1 MRFLN
6 AMTISRRIYAGFG
19 IPLALIAVLGVWATI
34 SAQRADSHF
43 EEYMRL
49 SQSTNSVG
57 RAQANMIM
65 ARISVLNFLRG
76 RFESHTNVA
85 KRVDTSLEM
94 IKEAEGL
101 ISQADHLKLL
111 SEVKA
116 DIIQYNQAFDQVVEI
131 ERQRRAIGT
140 KIVPMGAKVF
150 EQFRALMA
158 KAEATKDLEVV
169 VATARGLEAWQTKRT
184 LVGDYLSD
192 SDEESYQQA
201 RALFDQVVA
210 TNEVMVEK
218 LDDEA
223 SKEQARQAMALVKS
237 FHETV
242 GQLHTITLQRDE
254 IISGQLEKLGPE
266 IAKQV
271 EEFKLS
277 LKARQDLVGEEADD
291 LIGGIQIQLA
301 VAAGVI
307 LLFGVAAA
315 FFIGGSIVG
324 PLRSFTECMGK
335 LAGQQLNTE
344 VPYTEYQNEIG
355 EMGRAVEIFK
365 QGMITASRMDE
376 EREQA
381 RAQQAHRTET
391 LSRLGDEFNVGVK
404 GVLSTL
410 SDAMGQLNLS
420 ANSIVNVA
428 DSTHKQASSAAKASS
443 QAAGSV
449 QTVAAA
455 AEELSASIHEIGRQV
470 QQSTTLSQEAANL
483 TASTHERISGL
494 SSSAQRIGEVV
505 TMINEIAEQTNL
517 LALNATIE
525 AARAGEAGKGFAVV
539 ADEVKSLAHQTA
551 TSTEEIRRQ
560 IGEVQGEAHA
570 AVEAIAS
577 IAAAVKNINDVVI
590 AISAAVEEQDSSTRE
605 IARSVQQV
613 VQGTDLV
620 ASYIGEVNDSA
631 SGVESVSQD
640 VQSAHAAL
648 AQQSTH
654 LEGLVS
660 TYLSDVQA
668 V

>member
-34 SAQRADSHF
+34 SAQRTDNHF
-43 EEYMRL
+43 EEYRRL
-49 SQSTNSVG
+49 SQATNSVG
-57 RAQANMIM
+57 RVQANMIM
-65 ARISVLNFLRG
+65 GRISVLNFLRG
-76 RFESHTNVA
+76 QFDAHTKVA
-85 KRVDTSLEM
+85 TRIDSSLEM

-101 ISQADHLKLL
+101 MSQPEHLKQL
-111 SEVKA
+111 SEMKA
-116 DIIQYNQAFDQVVEI
+116 DILQYNQAFDQVVEL
-131 ERQRRAIGT
+131 ERQRRALGA
-140 KIVPMGAKVF
+140 KVVPMGAKVF
-150 EQFRALMA
+150 EQFKTLMA
-158 KAEATKDLEVV
+158 TAEASNNIEVV
-169 VATARGLEAWQTKRT
+169 VATARALEAWQAKRT
-184 LVGDYLSD
+184 FVGDYLSD
-192 SDEESYQQA
+192 SEEESYQSA
-201 RALFDQVVA
+201 RAQFDKVVA
-210 TNEVMVEK
+210 TNAALVSTLE
-218 LDDEA
+218 DEA
-223 SKEQARQAMALVKS
+223 TKEQARQALTLIEAFHQNVGKLHDITSKRGELV
-237 FHETV
+237 T
-242 GQLHTITLQRDE
+242 
-254 IISGQLEKLGPE
+254 GQLEKLGPDV
-266 IAKQV
+266 AKQV
-271 EEFKLS
+271 ETFKLA
-277 LKARQDLVGEEADD
+277 LKDRQELVGDEADE
-291 LIGGIQIQLA
+291 LISGIQIQLA
-301 VAAGVI
+301 VAAGAI
-307 LLFGVAAA
+307 LIFGVAAA
-315 FFIGGSIVG
+315 FFIGSSIVG

-365 QGMITASRMDE
+365 QGMITASQMDE

-381 RAQQAHRTET
+381 RAEQARRTES
-391 LSRLGDEFNVGVK
+391 LSRLGDNFNVGIK

-410 SDAMGQLNLS
+410 SEAMNQLNLS
-420 ANSIVNVA
+420 ANNIVNVA
-428 DSTHKQASSAAKASS
+428 DSTHKQASSAAEASS